1 MAHPGSSRI
10 LAHCGRAFGRSLLA
24 LGLGGLLACGGGG
37 GGGST
42 QTAPPPPPA
51 ADISGIWTATTGGIT
66 YHALVLPGTLAF
78 RTLDSNVLEGSGTF
92 TLSGAT
98 LGGSILVFPSA
109 PYLAAGYP
117 KQTGTV
123 SGTASSTAL
132 TVTIAI
138 PLGSFTNNLVL
149 DSAASIPVQLA
160 DLAGTYTAAA
170 GANTSSGLGG
180 TFTLDAAGNL
190 TGSDPGGTLQGTLT
204 AAAAG
209 LNAFHATFTYTPGTG
224 SPQTYSGLAYLLPGS
239 PVQVVLMT
247 DNGALEFSGYF
258 QKQ

>member
-1 MAHPGSSRI
+1 MDHLGSSRA
-10 LAHCGRAFGRSLLA
+10 LADLGRACGRSLLA

-160 DLAGTYTAAA
+160 DLAGT
-170 GANTSSGLGG
+170 
-180 TFTLDAAGNL
+180 FTLDAAGNL